1 MICRTFDSMGKL
13 NHVGYLQSQKM
24 QNFLQKE
31 FMSGEHFKGTN
42 LVSAMNG
49 FSFFFSYHTYEPAML
64 DVMVE

>member
-1 MICRTFDSMGKL
+1 
-13 NHVGYLQSQKM
+13 M